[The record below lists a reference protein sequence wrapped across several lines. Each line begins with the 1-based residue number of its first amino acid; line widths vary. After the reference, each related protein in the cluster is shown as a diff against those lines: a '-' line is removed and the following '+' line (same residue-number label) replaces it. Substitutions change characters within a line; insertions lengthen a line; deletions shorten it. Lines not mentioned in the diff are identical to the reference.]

1 MINSNSINI
10 QLQSLE
16 RLKLKTQALV
26 EVKSTLLS
34 KTGQLDHKKSLLE
47 QANSE
52 KQRLNKEKKLLLDM
66 LQNIQRDLNSV
77 ANVEKLLSKEYQD
90 LEKSVNKYKK
100 EQYEPLQ
107 DEVNEIRVKS
117 GMVKLP
123 HIQQELEAQMAKEL
137 EDRRMKWQEGSSRSK
152 R

>member
-1 MINSNSINI
+1 
-10 QLQSLE
+10 
-16 RLKLKTQALV
+16 
-26 EVKSTLLS
+26 
-34 KTGQLDHKKSLLE
+34 
-47 QANSE
+47 
-52 KQRLNKEKKLLLDM
+52 M
-66 LQNIQRDLNSV
+66 LQNIQRDLDSV

-90 LEKSVNKYKK
+90 LEKNVNKFKK

-137 EDRRMKWQEGSSRSK
+137 EDRRMKWQEGSSKSK